1 MKLLKS
7 IVFIL
12 CTVLNFTLW
21 GQFSIDSLSH
31 IDYQALHGANLNDVW
46 GYTDELGNEYAIVGT
61 SKGTSIVDITNGA
74 QPQEVF
80 WLAGSESIW
89 RDPCVFGNYAY
100 VTTEAEDGLLII
112 DLSPL
117 PQSTNIPTSLY
128 TGPAANPWQSAHT
141 CFTS

>member
-1 MKLLKS
+1 MYILRILF
-7 IVFIL
+7 IVQCAFFSL
-12 CTVLNFTLW
+12 AY

-46 GYTDELGNEYAIVGT
+46 GYTDEFGNEYAIVGT
-61 SKGTSIVDITNGA
+61 SKGTSIVNITNGA

-80 WLAGSESIW
+80 WMAGTESIW
-89 RDPCVFGNYAY
+89 RDPCVFGDYAY

-117 PQSTNIPTSLY
+117 PQSTNLPTAIY
-128 TGPAANPWQSAHT
+128 TGPASNPWQSAHT